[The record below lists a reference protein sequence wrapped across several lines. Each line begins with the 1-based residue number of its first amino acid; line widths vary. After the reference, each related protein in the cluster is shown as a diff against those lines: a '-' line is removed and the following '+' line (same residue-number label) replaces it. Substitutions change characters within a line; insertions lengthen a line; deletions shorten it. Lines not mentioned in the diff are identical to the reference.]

1 LKTSR
6 RVSDGDQ
13 RTTCEEAFE
22 QDRQEI
28 CGEFETVGKVG
39 AAGRVGEVGSAG
51 RVGEVGAVGKV
62 GATSKIGATS
72 TTRPAK
78 CGSTSK
84 WFIGDAA
91 VDNAAT
97 TRQDFGDGE
106 AVQSQ

>member
-13 RTTCEEAFE
+13 KTTCEEAFE

-28 CGEFETVGKVG
+28 CGEFETVG
-39 AAGRVGEVGSAG
+39 A
-51 RVGEVGAVGKV
+51 V